1 MIIIC
6 EGLDRVGKTTFVKE
20 LEKKGFKSIHF
31 SAPDKKYFNPGYTG
45 PSYAEDMAE
54 LFVTFGNQNIIL
66 DRSPHYGEQ
75 IWSSV
80 YNRPTA
86 INQDDLNM
94 LISLEGPN
102 VRRILMHDPDI
113 NAHWQRCVENKEPL
127 DQVQFSHARK
137 LFHSLVDLYG
147 FEVKSLKDITQLVTE
162 ITGEKQLTKSID
174 STANNANSD
183 VVVLGSSSERGVV
196 VSSSSSVSG
205 NATNLVKIKDNTM
218 TPEQL
223 KLLQANAINDVMT
236 GRIVKKKGD
245 AYDIL
250 EDKIRMFLNTEL
262 AFLLGTNKMNSSF
275 TEEETMILKALVNK
289 VKEKK

>member
-1 MIIIC
+1 MIVC
-6 EGLDRVGKTTFVKE
+6 VEGLDRTGKTSLVKE

-45 PSYAEDMAE
+45 PSYAEDLAE
-54 LFVTFGNQNIIL
+54 MFVGFGNQNIVL
-66 DRSPHYGEQ
+66 DRSHYGEQ

-80 YNRPTA
+80 YNRPA
-86 INQDDLNM
+86 ALNQDDLNM
-94 LISLEGPN
+94 LIPLEGPN

-113 NAHWQRCVENKEPL
+113 NAHWKRCVENKEPL

-137 LFHSLVDLYG
+137 LFHSLVDLYS
-147 FEVKSLKDITQLVTE
+147 FEVKSLKDIPQLVAE
-162 ITGEKQLTKSID
+162 ITGEKPLTKSSN
-174 STANNANSD
+174 STTDIANND
-183 VVVLGSSSERGVV
+183 VVVLGGGSERGIV
-196 VSSSSSVSG
+196 VSTTSNIGADATG
-205 NATNLVKIKDNTM
+205 NGKTKDHSM

-223 KLLQANAINDVMT
+223 RLLQANAINDVMT

-250 EDKIRMFLNTEL
+250 EDKIRNFLNTEL
-262 AFLLGTNKMNSSF
+262 ALLLGTNNMNNSF
-275 TEEETMILKALVNK
+275 TEEDIVILKALVNK

>member
-1 MIIIC
+1 MIVC
-6 EGLDRVGKTTFVKE
+6 VEGLDRVGKTTFVKE
-20 LEKKGFKSIHF
+20 LEKKGFRSIHF

-54 LFVTFGNQNIIL
+54 LFVTFGNQNIVL

-102 VRRILMHDPDI
+102 VRRILMHDADI

-137 LFHSLVDLYG
+137 LFHSLVDLYN
-147 FEVKSLKDITQLVTE
+147 FEVKSLKDIPQLVAE
-162 ITGEKQLTKSID
+162 ITGEKQLTKSIS
-174 STANNANSD
+174 STSDIVTGD
-183 VVVLGSSSERGVV
+183 VVVLGGSSERGIF
-196 VSSSSSVSG
+196 VSSSSSIG
-205 NATNLVKIKDNTM
+205 ENAASLIKTKDNPM

-223 KLLQANAINDVMT
+223 KLLQANAINDVMI

-245 AYDIL
+245 AYDLL

-262 AFLLGTNKMNSSF
+262 AFLLGTNKMSNSFS
-275 TEEETMILKALVNK
+275 EEEMIILKALVNK

>member
-1 MIIIC
+1 MIVC
-6 EGLDRVGKTTFVKE
+6 VEGLDRTGKTTLVKE

-45 PSYAEDMAE
+45 PSYAEDLAE
-54 LFVTFGNQNIIL
+54 MFVGFGNQNIVL
-66 DRSPHYGEQ
+66 DRSHYGEQ

-80 YNRPTA
+80 YNRLA
-86 INQDDLNM
+86 ALNQDDLNM
-94 LISLEGPN
+94 LIPLEGPS

-113 NAHWQRCVENKEPL
+113 NAHWKRCVENKEPL

-137 LFHSLVDLYG
+137 LFHSLVDLYN
-147 FEVKSLKDITQLVTE
+147 FEVKSLKDIPQLVAE
-162 ITGEKQLTKSID
+162 ITGEKPLTKSINSATD
-174 STANNANSD
+174 IANNDVMAFGGDSERRD
-183 VVVLGSSSERGVV
+183 VVSTPSNIGTD
-196 VSSSSSVSG
+196 
-205 NATNLVKIKDNTM
+205 ATAASKIKDTTM

-223 KLLQANAINDVMT
+223 KLLQANAINEVMT

-250 EDKIRMFLNTEL
+250 EDKIRHFLNTEL
-262 AFLLGTNKMNSSF
+262 ALLLGTSKMNDSF
-275 TEEETMILKALVNK
+275 TEEDVIILKALVNK

>member
-1 MIIIC
+1 MIVC
-6 EGLDRVGKTTFVKE
+6 VEGLDRTGKTSLVKE

-45 PSYAEDMAE
+45 PSYAEDLAE
-54 LFVTFGNQNIIL
+54 MFVGFGNQNIVL
-66 DRSPHYGEQ
+66 DRSHYGEQ

-80 YNRPTA
+80 YNRPA
-86 INQDDLNM
+86 ALNQDDLNM
-94 LISLEGPN
+94 LIPLEGPN

-113 NAHWQRCVENKEPL
+113 NAHWKRCVENKEPL

-137 LFHSLVDLYG
+137 LFHSLVDLYS
-147 FEVKSLKDITQLVTE
+147 FEVKSLKDIPQLVAE
-162 ITGEKQLTKSID
+162 ITGEKQLTKSTD
-174 STANNANSD
+174 SSANIVNSD
-183 VVVLGSSSERGVV
+183 AVVHIGGGERGVI
-196 VSSSSSVSG
+196 VSSSSSISE
-205 NATNLVKIKDNTM
+205 NAASLVKTKDHSM

-236 GRIVKKKGD
+236 SRIVKKKGD

-250 EDKIRMFLNTEL
+250 EDKIRYFLNTEL
-262 AFLLGTNKMNSSF
+262 GLLLGTSKMNDSF
-275 TEEETMILKALVNK
+275 TEEDIVILKALVNK

>member
-1 MIIIC
+1 MIIC
-6 EGLDRVGKTTFVKE
+6 VEGLDRTGKTSLVKE

-54 LFVTFGNQNIIL
+54 LFVTFGNQNIVL
-66 DRSPHYGEQ
+66 DRSHYGEQ

-80 YNRPTA
+80 YNRPTTL
-86 INQDDLNM
+86 NQDDLNM
-94 LISLEGPN
+94 LIPLEGPN

-147 FEVKSLKDITQLVTE
+147 FEVKSLKDIPQLVAE

-183 VVVLGSSSERGVV
+183 VVVLSSSSERGVV
-196 VSSSSSVSG
+196 VSSSASIG
-205 NATNLVKIKDNTM
+205 ENATNLVKIKDNTM

-275 TEEETMILKALVNK
+275 TEEETMILRALVNK

>member
-1 MIIIC
+1 MIVC
-6 EGLDRVGKTTFVKE
+6 VEGLDRVGKTTFVKE
-20 LEKKGFKSIHF
+20 LEKKGFRSIHF

-54 LFVTFGNQNIIL
+54 LFVTFGNQNIVL

-102 VRRILMHDPDI
+102 VRRILMHDADI

-137 LFHSLVDLYG
+137 LFHSLVDLYN
-147 FEVKSLKDITQLVTE
+147 FEVKSLKDIPQLVAE
-162 ITGEKQLTKSID
+162 ITGEKQLTKSIS
-174 STANNANSD
+174 STSDIANSD
-183 VVVLGSSSERGVV
+183 VVVLSGSSERGVV
-196 VSSSSSVSG
+196 VSSSSSVG
-205 NATNLVKIKDNTM
+205 ENATSLIKIKDNSM

-262 AFLLGTNKMNSSF
+262 AFLLGTNKMSNSFS
-275 TEEETMILKALVNK
+275 EEEMIILKALVNK